1 MEYKTKSYI
10 DYHHTKCLS
19 MLYTYFYDV
28 IHSTTYTEYSNQCR
42 VAIASLKISGLLSHM
57 ISMKPRYIQMNKNA
71 RCRNRHWNICNIIAN
86 NVIQI
91 STIALIVS

>member
-19 MLYTYFYDV
+19 MLDTYFYV

-42 VAIASLKISGLLSHM
+42 VSIASLKISGLLSH
-57 ISMKPRYIQMNKNA
+57 IYPSEQER
-71 RCRNRHWNICNIIAN
+71 
-86 NVIQI
+86 
-91 STIALIVS
+91 